1 MLALAEVVYTPDY
14 ICEKQ
19 FVGLKASYD
28 RLWTGA

>member
-14 ICEKQ
+14 ICGKQ
-19 FVGLKASYD
+19 LVELKASCD